1 MPYADSK
8 ETVPKQEF
16 SRRFAKESI
25 TKNQALD
32 VKRNLKLL
40 ENVNITNMCRT
51 IMEGLC
57 FINPPFLQENFM
69 WWNRIIFGID
79 GYEVVMWFLT
89 YSMMGWL
96 VESIYMSFCN
106 HKITNRGFAKGPFCP
121 IYGFGALTVFFI
133 LRPYSDNSILLFF
146 LGSFLATTLE
156 FLTALVMKRIF
167 GEIWWDY
174 HEKPFN
180 YRGIIC
186 LESSIAWGFYT
197 LFLFMFLQNIV
208 AAFVAMIP
216 VRAGRVIGNLIL
228 IGYIMDFSATIYRQK
243 KENLQESMDEEQ
255 IQQIEQA
262 KDKMKDNFLT

>member
-1 MPYADSK
+1 
-8 ETVPKQEF
+8 
-16 SRRFAKESI
+16 
-25 TKNQALD
+25 
-32 VKRNLKLL
+32 
-40 ENVNITNMCRT
+40 
-51 IMEGLC
+51 
-57 FINPPFLQENFM
+57 M
-69 WWNRIIFGID
+69 WWNKIIFGID
-79 GYEVVMWFLT
+79 GYELVMWFLT

-180 YRGIIC
+180 YKGIIC

-197 LFLFMFLQNIV
+197 IFLFMFLQNMV

-216 VRAGRVIGNLIL
+216 VRAGRMIGNLIL

-243 KENLQESMDEEQ
+243 KENPQDSPEEEQ
-255 IQQIEQA
+255 VQQIEQPEE
-262 KDKMKDNFLT
+262 KIKDNFLA

>member
-1 MPYADSK
+1 
-8 ETVPKQEF
+8 
-16 SRRFAKESI
+16 
-25 TKNQALD
+25 
-32 VKRNLKLL
+32 
-40 ENVNITNMCRT
+40 
-51 IMEGLC
+51 
-57 FINPPFLQENFM
+57 M

-89 YSMMGWL
+89 YSMMRWL

-121 IYGFGALTVFFI
+121 IYGFGALTVFFV

-156 FLTALVMKRIF
+156 FLTALVMKHIF

>member
-1 MPYADSK
+1 
-8 ETVPKQEF
+8 
-16 SRRFAKESI
+16 
-25 TKNQALD
+25 
-32 VKRNLKLL
+32 
-40 ENVNITNMCRT
+40 
-51 IMEGLC
+51 
-57 FINPPFLQENFM
+57 M

-133 LRPYSDNSILLFF
+133 LRQYSDNSILLFF

>member
-1 MPYADSK
+1 
-8 ETVPKQEF
+8 
-16 SRRFAKESI
+16 
-25 TKNQALD
+25 
-32 VKRNLKLL
+32 
-40 ENVNITNMCRT
+40 
-51 IMEGLC
+51 
-57 FINPPFLQENFM
+57 
-69 WWNRIIFGID
+69 
-79 GYEVVMWFLT
+79 MWFLT

-106 HKITNRGFAKGPFCP
+106 HKITNSGFAKGPFCP

>member
-1 MPYADSK
+1 
-8 ETVPKQEF
+8 
-16 SRRFAKESI
+16 
-25 TKNQALD
+25 
-32 VKRNLKLL
+32 
-40 ENVNITNMCRT
+40 
-51 IMEGLC
+51 
-57 FINPPFLQENFM
+57 M

-121 IYGFGALTVFFI
+121 IYGFGALTVFFV

-228 IGYIMDFSATIYRQK
+228 IGYIMDFSASIYRQK

>member
-1 MPYADSK
+1 
-8 ETVPKQEF
+8 
-16 SRRFAKESI
+16 
-25 TKNQALD
+25 
-32 VKRNLKLL
+32 
-40 ENVNITNMCRT
+40 
-51 IMEGLC
+51 
-57 FINPPFLQENFM
+57 M

-121 IYGFGALTVFFI
+121 IYGFGALTVFFV
-133 LRPYSDNSILLFF
+133 LRLYSDNSILLFF

-216 VRAGRVIGNLIL
+216 VRAGRAIGNLIL

-243 KENLQESMDEEQ
+243 KENLRESMDEEQ

>member
-1 MPYADSK
+1 
-8 ETVPKQEF
+8 
-16 SRRFAKESI
+16 
-25 TKNQALD
+25 
-32 VKRNLKLL
+32 
-40 ENVNITNMCRT
+40 
-51 IMEGLC
+51 
-57 FINPPFLQENFM
+57 M

-121 IYGFGALTVFFI
+121 IYGVGALTVFFI
-133 LRPYSDNSILLFF
+133 LRPYSDNSMLLFF

-216 VRAGRVIGNLIL
+216 VRAGRAIGNLIL

-243 KENLQESMDEEQ
+243 KENLQESTDEEQ
-255 IQQIEQA
+255 IQQNEQA
-262 KDKMKDNFLT
+262 KDKMKDNFLSIIVVDKTIDCGLYCVL

>member
-1 MPYADSK
+1 
-8 ETVPKQEF
+8 
-16 SRRFAKESI
+16 
-25 TKNQALD
+25 
-32 VKRNLKLL
+32 
-40 ENVNITNMCRT
+40 
-51 IMEGLC
+51 
-57 FINPPFLQENFM
+57 M

-121 IYGFGALTVFFI
+121 IYGFGALTVFFV

-216 VRAGRVIGNLIL
+216 VRAGRAIGNLIL

-262 KDKMKDNFLT
+262 KDKMKDKFLTLLLLTKL

>member
-1 MPYADSK
+1 
-8 ETVPKQEF
+8 
-16 SRRFAKESI
+16 
-25 TKNQALD
+25 
-32 VKRNLKLL
+32 
-40 ENVNITNMCRT
+40 
-51 IMEGLC
+51 
-57 FINPPFLQENFM
+57 M

-121 IYGFGALTVFFI
+121 IYGFGALTVFFV

-156 FLTALVMKRIF
+156 FLTALVMKHIF

-186 LESSIAWGFYT
+186 MESSIAWGFYT

>member
-1 MPYADSK
+1 
-8 ETVPKQEF
+8 
-16 SRRFAKESI
+16 
-25 TKNQALD
+25 
-32 VKRNLKLL
+32 
-40 ENVNITNMCRT
+40 
-51 IMEGLC
+51 
-57 FINPPFLQENFM
+57 M

-121 IYGFGALTVFFI
+121 IYGFGALTVFFV

-156 FLTALVMKRIF
+156 FLTALVMKHIF

-208 AAFVAMIP
+208 AALVAMIP

>member
-1 MPYADSK
+1 
-8 ETVPKQEF
+8 
-16 SRRFAKESI
+16 
-25 TKNQALD
+25 
-32 VKRNLKLL
+32 
-40 ENVNITNMCRT
+40 
-51 IMEGLC
+51 
-57 FINPPFLQENFM
+57 M

-121 IYGFGALTVFFI
+121 IYGFGALTVFFV

-208 AAFVAMIP
+208 AAFIAMIP

>member
-1 MPYADSK
+1 
-8 ETVPKQEF
+8 
-16 SRRFAKESI
+16 
-25 TKNQALD
+25 
-32 VKRNLKLL
+32 
-40 ENVNITNMCRT
+40 
-51 IMEGLC
+51 
-57 FINPPFLQENFM
+57 M

-133 LRPYSDNSILLFF
+133 LCPYSDNSILLFF

>member
-1 MPYADSK
+1 
-8 ETVPKQEF
+8 
-16 SRRFAKESI
+16 
-25 TKNQALD
+25 
-32 VKRNLKLL
+32 
-40 ENVNITNMCRT
+40 
-51 IMEGLC
+51 
-57 FINPPFLQENFM
+57 M

-243 KENLQESMDEEQ
+243 KENLRESMDEEQ

-262 KDKMKDNFLT
+262 KDNMKDNFLT

>member
-1 MPYADSK
+1 
-8 ETVPKQEF
+8 
-16 SRRFAKESI
+16 
-25 TKNQALD
+25 
-32 VKRNLKLL
+32 
-40 ENVNITNMCRT
+40 
-51 IMEGLC
+51 
-57 FINPPFLQENFM
+57 M

-106 HKITNRGFAKGPFCP
+106 HKITNRGFAKGQFCP
-121 IYGFGALTVFFI
+121 IYGFGALTVFFV

-156 FLTALVMKRIF
+156 FLTALVMKHIF

-208 AAFVAMIP
+208 AALVAMIP

>member
-1 MPYADSK
+1 
-8 ETVPKQEF
+8 
-16 SRRFAKESI
+16 
-25 TKNQALD
+25 
-32 VKRNLKLL
+32 
-40 ENVNITNMCRT
+40 
-51 IMEGLC
+51 
-57 FINPPFLQENFM
+57 M

-106 HKITNRGFAKGPFCP
+106 HKITNKGFAKGPFCP
-121 IYGFGALTVFFI
+121 IYGFGALTVFFV

-156 FLTALVMKRIF
+156 FLTALVMKHIF

>member
-1 MPYADSK
+1 
-8 ETVPKQEF
+8 
-16 SRRFAKESI
+16 
-25 TKNQALD
+25 
-32 VKRNLKLL
+32 
-40 ENVNITNMCRT
+40 
-51 IMEGLC
+51 
-57 FINPPFLQENFM
+57 M

-216 VRAGRVIGNLIL
+216 VRAGRASGNLIL

>member
-1 MPYADSK
+1 
-8 ETVPKQEF
+8 
-16 SRRFAKESI
+16 
-25 TKNQALD
+25 
-32 VKRNLKLL
+32 
-40 ENVNITNMCRT
+40 
-51 IMEGLC
+51 
-57 FINPPFLQENFM
+57 M

-197 LFLFMFLQNIV
+197 LFLFMFMQNIV

-216 VRAGRVIGNLIL
+216 VRAGRAIGNLIL

-243 KENLQESMDEEQ
+243 KENLRESMDEEQ

>member
-1 MPYADSK
+1 
-8 ETVPKQEF
+8 
-16 SRRFAKESI
+16 
-25 TKNQALD
+25 
-32 VKRNLKLL
+32 
-40 ENVNITNMCRT
+40 
-51 IMEGLC
+51 
-57 FINPPFLQENFM
+57 M

-216 VRAGRVIGNLIL
+216 VRAGRAIGNLIL

-243 KENLQESMDEEQ
+243 KENLQGSMDEEQ

-262 KDKMKDNFLT
+262 KDKMKDKFLT

>member
-1 MPYADSK
+1 
-8 ETVPKQEF
+8 
-16 SRRFAKESI
+16 
-25 TKNQALD
+25 
-32 VKRNLKLL
+32 
-40 ENVNITNMCRT
+40 
-51 IMEGLC
+51 
-57 FINPPFLQENFM
+57 M

-96 VESIYMSFCN
+96 VESIYMSFCS

-216 VRAGRVIGNLIL
+216 VRAGRAIGNLIL

-243 KENLQESMDEEQ
+243 KENLRESMDEEQ

>member
-1 MPYADSK
+1 
-8 ETVPKQEF
+8 
-16 SRRFAKESI
+16 
-25 TKNQALD
+25 
-32 VKRNLKLL
+32 
-40 ENVNITNMCRT
+40 
-51 IMEGLC
+51 
-57 FINPPFLQENFM
+57 M

-96 VESIYMSFCN
+96 VESIYMSFFN

-121 IYGFGALTVFFI
+121 IYGFGALTVFFV

>member
-1 MPYADSK
+1 
-8 ETVPKQEF
+8 
-16 SRRFAKESI
+16 
-25 TKNQALD
+25 
-32 VKRNLKLL
+32 
-40 ENVNITNMCRT
+40 
-51 IMEGLC
+51 
-57 FINPPFLQENFM
+57 M

-89 YSMMGWL
+89 YSIMGWL

-106 HKITNRGFAKGPFCP
+106 HKITNRGSAKGPFCP

-156 FLTALVMKRIF
+156 FLTALVMKHIF

-243 KENLQESMDEEQ
+243 KENLRESMDEEQ

>member
-1 MPYADSK
+1 MWTHAVYGTD
-8 ETVPKQEF
+8 
-16 SRRFAKESI
+16 
-25 TKNQALD
+25 LYH
-32 VKRNLKLL
+32 
-40 ENVNITNMCRT
+40 
-51 IMEGLC
+51 
-57 FINPPFLQENFM
+57 FIQ
-69 WWNRIIFGID
+69 
-79 GYEVVMWFLT
+79 WFIL
-89 YSMMGWL
+89 YSFMGWV

-216 VRAGRVIGNLIL
+216 VRAGRAIGNLIL

-243 KENLQESMDEEQ
+243 KENLRESMDEEQ

>member
-1 MPYADSK
+1 
-8 ETVPKQEF
+8 
-16 SRRFAKESI
+16 
-25 TKNQALD
+25 
-32 VKRNLKLL
+32 
-40 ENVNITNMCRT
+40 
-51 IMEGLC
+51 
-57 FINPPFLQENFM
+57 M

-121 IYGFGALTVFFI
+121 IYGFGALTVFFV

-156 FLTALVMKRIF
+156 FLTALVMKHIF

-228 IGYIMDFSATIYRQK
+228 IGYIMDFSATIYCQK

>member
-1 MPYADSK
+1 
-8 ETVPKQEF
+8 
-16 SRRFAKESI
+16 
-25 TKNQALD
+25 
-32 VKRNLKLL
+32 
-40 ENVNITNMCRT
+40 
-51 IMEGLC
+51 
-57 FINPPFLQENFM
+57 M

-243 KENLQESMDEEQ
+243 KENLQESMDEAQ

>member
-1 MPYADSK
+1 
-8 ETVPKQEF
+8 
-16 SRRFAKESI
+16 
-25 TKNQALD
+25 
-32 VKRNLKLL
+32 
-40 ENVNITNMCRT
+40 
-51 IMEGLC
+51 
-57 FINPPFLQENFM
+57 M
-69 WWNRIIFGID
+69 WWNRVICGID

-216 VRAGRVIGNLIL
+216 VCAGRAIGNLIL

>member
-1 MPYADSK
+1 
-8 ETVPKQEF
+8 
-16 SRRFAKESI
+16 
-25 TKNQALD
+25 
-32 VKRNLKLL
+32 
-40 ENVNITNMCRT
+40 
-51 IMEGLC
+51 
-57 FINPPFLQENFM
+57 M

-121 IYGFGALTVFFI
+121 IYGFGALTVFFV

-156 FLTALVMKRIF
+156 FLTALVMKHIF

-216 VRAGRVIGNLIL
+216 VRAGRAIGNLIL

-243 KENLQESMDEEQ
+243 KENLRESMDEEQ

>member
-1 MPYADSK
+1 
-8 ETVPKQEF
+8 
-16 SRRFAKESI
+16 
-25 TKNQALD
+25 
-32 VKRNLKLL
+32 
-40 ENVNITNMCRT
+40 
-51 IMEGLC
+51 
-57 FINPPFLQENFM
+57 M

-243 KENLQESMDEEQ
+243 KENLQESIDEEQ

>member
-1 MPYADSK
+1 
-8 ETVPKQEF
+8 
-16 SRRFAKESI
+16 
-25 TKNQALD
+25 
-32 VKRNLKLL
+32 
-40 ENVNITNMCRT
+40 
-51 IMEGLC
+51 
-57 FINPPFLQENFM
+57 M

-79 GYEVVMWFLT
+79 GYEVVMWFLA

-121 IYGFGALTVFFI
+121 IYGFGALTVFFV

-156 FLTALVMKRIF
+156 FLTALVMKHIF

>member
-1 MPYADSK
+1 
-8 ETVPKQEF
+8 
-16 SRRFAKESI
+16 
-25 TKNQALD
+25 
-32 VKRNLKLL
+32 
-40 ENVNITNMCRT
+40 
-51 IMEGLC
+51 
-57 FINPPFLQENFM
+57 M

-121 IYGFGALTVFFI
+121 IYGFGALTVFFV

-243 KENLQESMDEEQ
+243 KENLQGSMDEKQ

>member
-1 MPYADSK
+1 
-8 ETVPKQEF
+8 
-16 SRRFAKESI
+16 
-25 TKNQALD
+25 
-32 VKRNLKLL
+32 
-40 ENVNITNMCRT
+40 
-51 IMEGLC
+51 
-57 FINPPFLQENFM
+57 M

-121 IYGFGALTVFFI
+121 IYGFGALTVFFV

-156 FLTALVMKRIF
+156 FLTALVMKHIF

-208 AAFVAMIP
+208 AALVAMIP

-262 KDKMKDNFLT
+262 KDKMKDKFLT

>member
-1 MPYADSK
+1 
-8 ETVPKQEF
+8 
-16 SRRFAKESI
+16 
-25 TKNQALD
+25 
-32 VKRNLKLL
+32 
-40 ENVNITNMCRT
+40 
-51 IMEGLC
+51 
-57 FINPPFLQENFM
+57 M
-69 WWNRIIFGID
+69 WWNKIIFGID

-133 LRPYSDNSILLFF
+133 LRPYSDNSMLLFF

-156 FLTALVMKRIF
+156 FLTALVMKHIF

>member
-1 MPYADSK
+1 
-8 ETVPKQEF
+8 
-16 SRRFAKESI
+16 
-25 TKNQALD
+25 
-32 VKRNLKLL
+32 
-40 ENVNITNMCRT
+40 
-51 IMEGLC
+51 
-57 FINPPFLQENFM
+57 M

-180 YRGIIC
+180 YRGLIC

>member
-1 MPYADSK
+1 MQK
-8 ETVPKQEF
+8 V
-16 SRRFAKESI
+16 RFA
-25 TKNQALD
+25 
-32 VKRNLKLL
+32 R
-40 ENVNITNMCRT
+40 
-51 IMEGLC
+51 
-57 FINPPFLQENFM
+57 F
-69 WWNRIIFGID
+69 
-79 GYEVVMWFLT
+79 
-89 YSMMGWL
+89 
-96 VESIYMSFCN
+96 
-106 HKITNRGFAKGPFCP
+106 
-121 IYGFGALTVFFI
+121 YGFGALTVFFI

-216 VRAGRVIGNLIL
+216 VRAGRAIGNLIL

-243 KENLQESMDEEQ
+243 KENLQESTDEEQ

-262 KDKMKDNFLT
+262 KDKMKDNFFDIIVVDKTIDCGLYCVL

>member
-1 MPYADSK
+1 
-8 ETVPKQEF
+8 
-16 SRRFAKESI
+16 
-25 TKNQALD
+25 
-32 VKRNLKLL
+32 
-40 ENVNITNMCRT
+40 
-51 IMEGLC
+51 
-57 FINPPFLQENFM
+57 M

-121 IYGFGALTVFFI
+121 IYGFGALTVFFV

-255 IQQIEQA
+255 IQQVEQA